1 MLLVGRERRV
11 GWSGVMA
18 YDLDSR
24 LDNAKLAEDQAF
36 RRLHEM
42 PDLDE
47 WDEAFAA
54 WLRAARRLRQEK
66 LLSRVL

>member
-1 MLLVGRERRV
+1 
-11 GWSGVMA
+11 MA

-42 PDLDE
+42 PDLEE
-47 WDEAFAA
+47 WDEAFGA
-54 WLRAARRLRQEK
+54 WLRAARRLQREK

>member
-1 MLLVGRERRV
+1 
-11 GWSGVMA
+11 MA

-24 LDNAKLAEDQAF
+24 LDNATFAEDQAF

-42 PDLDE
+42 TDLEE
-47 WDEAFAA
+47 WDEAFST
-54 WLRAARRLRQEK
+54 WLRAARRLQREK